1 MNNFVKC
8 RGRKSRNAEGKH
20 PVSTVNY
27 KKAKKKISNEL
38 NIYQSYTLITWVG
51 TIHAFNNA
59 LYGLYKA

>member
-20 PVSTVNY
+20 SVSTVNY
-27 KKAKKKISNEL
+27 KKAKKISNEL

-59 LYGLYKA
+59 LHGLYKA

>member
-27 KKAKKKISNEL
+27 KKAKKISNEL

-59 LYGLYKA
+59 LRGLYKA